1 MVELLK
7 SNEELW
13 DLFTKKE
20 EYAPLIL
27 DQYKRFPYCLSRHKN
42 ILKPLVSEFL
52 IQNGLSPEYPDGK
65 KFAVCLT
72 HDIEDI
78 VCLSTFELT
87 YEIVLLLQKMQIGKS
102 FRMLLNHVRRKKT
115 PFLNFAQIM
124 NLEKKY
130 GAKSSFYF
138 LALERSDRDFEYRIE
153 KLKNEIKNIIDNGWE
168 VGLHGGHEAYNNLD
182 VIKKEKERLENTS
195 GKEVIGYRNHF
206 LKFEIPTTWK
216 LLKEAG
222 FKYDT
227 TFGYAD
233 CVGFRNGMC
242 HPFKPFDLN
251 TNERIDLLEIP
262 LVVMDGTLV
271 NYMRLDWKSSWEIT
285 KLLIDTVEK
294 YNGVITILWHNS
306 YMVGEMLKFYEDI
319 LRYCHERNAWL
330 TSGEE
335 IWKWWSKNTFQI

>member
-1 MVELLK
+1 MIG
-7 SNEELW
+7 
-13 DLFTKKE
+13 
-20 EYAPLIL
+20 IL
-27 DQYKRFPYCLSRHKN
+27 N
-42 ILKPLVSEFL
+42 TE
-52 IQNGLSPEYPDGK
+52 
-65 KFAVCLT
+65 
-72 HDIEDI
+72 
-78 VCLSTFELT
+78 
-87 YEIVLLLQKMQIGKS
+87 
-102 FRMLLNHVRRKKT
+102 
-115 PFLNFAQIM
+115 
-124 NLEKKY
+124 
-130 GAKSSFYF
+130 
-138 LALERSDRDFEYRIE
+138 
-153 KLKNEIKNIIDNGWE
+153 LKNEIKNIIDNGWE

-182 VIKKEKERLENTS
+182 VIKKEKERLGNSS
-195 GKEVIGYRNHF
+195 GKEVLGYRNHY